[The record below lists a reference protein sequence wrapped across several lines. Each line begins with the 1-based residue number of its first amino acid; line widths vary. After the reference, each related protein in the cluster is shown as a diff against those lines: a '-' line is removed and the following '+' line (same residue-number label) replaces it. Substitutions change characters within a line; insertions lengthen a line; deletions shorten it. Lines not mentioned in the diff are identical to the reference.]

1 MAESN
6 KTDWRELCAA
16 ASKEPDP
23 EKFATLIERIIKALD
38 EGANGFMNSESL
50 DECRQP

>member
-6 KTDWRELCAA
+6 KTDWRELCTAA
-16 ASKEPDP
+16 AEEPDP
-23 EKFATLIERIIKALD
+23 EKFAQLIERVIKALD
-38 EGANGFMNSESL
+38 QRATAFVKSGPF

>member
-6 KTDWRELCAA
+6 KTDWRELCTA

-23 EKFATLIERIIKALD
+23 NKFATLIERIIKALD
-38 EGANGFMNSESL
+38 DRAEGFMESEPL
-50 DECRQP
+50 DECRQL